1 MLLWQLQRSPI
12 NDNLAHSGDRCLLR
26 SARKAGPPAIDYLG
40 KTHDFGEDGLD
51 QTYHVAEAQ
60 AVPACTVVIFGASG
74 DLARRKLIPA
84 LYNLRACGENVGHRE
99 FAVLGFARRPIALD
113 TFRDQ
118 MRDAVAKYSRL
129 ELDHSCWSD
138 FAARLNYSGGLDQ
151 PDGFQRLRTRLEQLE
166 AEHGLP
172 PNRIYYLSIPPE
184 AIKDAVMRLDQAGLI
199 AKPGAPHFSRI
210 VVEKPIG
217 HDLESARQTNRTIL
231 GHFTESQIFR
241 IDHYLGK
248 ETVQNLLIL
257 RFANTI
263 FERMW
268 GARNVDHVQITVAES
283 DGVGTRA
290 MYYDPAG
297 ALRDM
302 VQNHV
307 LQLLTLIAMEPPV
320 SLEAEAVREAKL
332 NLLRALR
339 PVPLGQAANL
349 VVRGRYGGGIV
360 DGQQVSSYL
369 EEHDI
374 PKNSRTE
381 TFVAIKAFI
390 DNWRWAGVPFYL
402 RTGKRMGARES
413 LIHIQFKE
421 VPQILFNRNGA
432 LPENALTLRIQPD
445 EGFSFGVLAK
455 QPGLGV
461 TIRPV
466 RMNLR
471 YQSEFEGPVPDAY
484 ERLLMDVMT
493 GDHTLFVSAAFV
505 EQSWAF
511 IQSILDQWASDY
523 SIPLN
528 DYPAGTMGPGAADQ
542 LIQADGRH
550 WWHL

>member
-1 MLLWQLQRSPI
+1 M
-12 NDNLAHSGDRCLLR
+12 
-26 SARKAGPPAIDYLG
+26 
-40 KTHDFGEDGLD
+40 D
-51 QTYHVAEAQ
+51 QTYHIAEAQ

-84 LYNLRACGENVGHRE
+84 LYNLRACGEALGPHD
-99 FAVLGFARRPIALD
+99 FAVLGFARRQMAVES
-113 TFRDQ
+113 FRDQ
-118 MRDAVAKYSRL
+118 MHDAVAKYSRL
-129 ELDHSCWSD
+129 ELDDRCWSD
-138 FAARLNYSGGLDQ
+138 FAVRLDYLSGLDQ
-151 PDGFQRLRTRLEQLE
+151 PSGFERLRMRLEHME
-166 AEHGLP
+166 ANYTLP

-184 AIKDAVMRLDQAGLI
+184 AIDDTVARLDEAGLI
-199 AKPGAPHFSRI
+199 AKPGAPNFTR
-210 VVEKPIG
+210 VLVEKPIG
-217 HDLESARQTNRTIL
+217 HDLESARATNRTIL
-231 GHFTESQIFR
+231 AHFTESQIFR

-248 ETVQNLLIL
+248 ETVQNLLVL

-268 GARNVDHVQITVAES
+268 GARNVDHVQMTVAES
-283 DGVGTRA
+283 EGVGSRA

-302 VQNHV
+302 VQNHMV
-307 LQLLTLIAMEPPV
+307 QLLALIAMEPPV
-320 SLEAEAVREAKL
+320 SLEAEAIREAKL

-339 PVPLGQAANL
+339 PVARGEAKTL
-349 VVRGRYGGGIV
+349 VVRGRYSAGTI
-360 DGQQVSSYL
+360 DGQRVAGYL
-369 EEHDI
+369 EEQGI
-374 PKNSRTE
+374 PSGSRTE
-381 TFVAIKAFI
+381 TFVALKAFI

-421 VPQILFNRNGA
+421 VPRILFNRTGV
-432 LPENALTLRIQPD
+432 LPANALTLRIQPD

-471 YQSEFEGPVPDAY
+471 YQSEFQGPVPDAY
-484 ERLLMDVMT
+484 ERLLLDVMA
-493 GDHTLFVSAAFV
+493 GDHTLFVSASFV

-511 IQSILDQWASDY
+511 VQSILEQWASDQ

-528 DYPAGTMGPGAADQ
+528 DYPAGTMGPVAADR
-542 LIQADGRH
+542 LIQAEGRQ
-550 WWHL
+550 WLSF

>member
-1 MLLWQLQRSPI
+1 M
-12 NDNLAHSGDRCLLR
+12 
-26 SARKAGPPAIDYLG
+26 
-40 KTHDFGEDGLD
+40 D
-51 QTYHVAEAQ
+51 QTYHIAEAQ
-60 AVPACTVVIFGASG
+60 AVPACTIVIFGASG

-84 LYNLRACGENVGHRE
+84 LYNLRACGEGMGARD
-99 FAVLGFARRPIALD
+99 FAVLGFARRQIAVER
-113 TFRDQ
+113 FRDQ
-118 MRDAVAKYSRL
+118 MRDAVAGHSRL
-129 ELDHSCWSD
+129 ELDGRCWSD
-138 FAARLNYSGGLDQ
+138 FAARLDYLGGLDQ
-151 PDGFQRLRTRLEQLE
+151 PGGFERLRTRLEQME
-166 AEHGLP
+166 ANYGLP

-184 AIKDAVMRLDQAGLI
+184 AIDDTVAGLDRAGLI
-199 AKPGAPHFSRI
+199 AKPGAPYFTRV

-217 HDLESARQTNRTIL
+217 HDLESARETNRTIL
-231 GHFTESQIFR
+231 QHFAESQIFR

-248 ETVQNLLIL
+248 ETVQNLLVL

-283 DGVGTRA
+283 EGVGSRA

-302 VQNHV
+302 VQNHI
-307 LQLLTLIAMEPPV
+307 LQLLALIAMEPPV
-320 SLEAEAVREAKL
+320 SLEAEAIREAKL

-339 PVPLGQAANL
+339 PVPRGAAATL
-349 VVRGRYGGGIV
+349 AVRGRYSAGPV
-360 DGQQVSSYL
+360 DGQQVPGYL
-369 EEHDI
+369 EEQGI
-374 PKNSRTE
+374 PWDSRTE
-381 TFVAIKAFI
+381 TFVALKAFI

-402 RTGKRMGARES
+402 RTGKRMGVRES
-413 LIHIQFKE
+413 LIYIQFKE
-421 VPQILFNRNGA
+421 LPRILFNRTA
-432 LPENALTLRIQPD
+432 MLPANALTLRIQPD

-471 YQSEFEGPVPDAY
+471 YQSEFQGPVPDAY
-484 ERLLMDVMT
+484 ERLLLDVMA
-493 GDHTLFVSAAFV
+493 GDHTLFVSAPFV

-511 IQSILDQWASDY
+511 VESILEQWASDH

-542 LIQADGRH
+542 LIEADGRQ
-550 WWHL
+550 WLSL

>member
-1 MLLWQLQRSPI
+1 M
-12 NDNLAHSGDRCLLR
+12 
-26 SARKAGPPAIDYLG
+26 
-40 KTHDFGEDGLD
+40 D
-51 QTYHVAEAQ
+51 QTYHIAEAQ

-84 LYNLRACGENVGHRE
+84 LYNLRACGEGVGAHD
-99 FAVLGFARRPIALD
+99 FAVLGFARRQITLD
-113 TFRDQ
+113 RFRDQ
-118 MRDAVAKYSRL
+118 MRDAVAIHSRL
-129 ELDHSCWSD
+129 ELNNSCWGD
-138 FAARLNYSGGLDQ
+138 FAERLDYLAGLDQ
-151 PDGFQRLRTRLEQLE
+151 PSGFQRLRMRLEQLE
-166 AEHGLP
+166 ANYGLP

-184 AIKDAVMRLDQAGLI
+184 AIDGTVAGLDEAGLI
-199 AKPGAPHFSRI
+199 AKPGAPHFSRV

-217 HDLESARQTNRTIL
+217 HDLESARQTNHTIL
-231 GHFTESQIFR
+231 RHFDESQIFR

-248 ETVQNLLIL
+248 ETVQNLLVL

-283 DGVGTRA
+283 EGVGSRA

-302 VQNHV
+302 VQNHI
-307 LQLLTLIAMEPPV
+307 LQLLALIAMEPPV
-320 SLEAEAVREAKL
+320 SLEAQAIREAKL

-339 PVPLGQAANL
+339 RVPPGEAATL
-349 VVRGRYGGGIV
+349 VVRGRYSAGTT
-360 DGQQVSSYL
+360 DGQQVPGYL
-369 EEHDI
+369 EEEGI
-374 PKNSRTE
+374 PSNSRTE
-381 TFVAIKAFI
+381 TFVALKAFI

-402 RTGKRMGARES
+402 RTGKRIGARES

-421 VPQILFNRNGA
+421 VPRILFNRTGV
-432 LPENALTLRIQPD
+432 LPVNALTLRIQPD

-461 TIRPV
+461 AIRPV

-471 YQSEFEGPVPDAY
+471 YQSEFQGPVPDAY
-484 ERLLMDVMT
+484 ERLLLDVMA

-511 IQSILDQWASDY
+511 VQSILDQWATDY

-528 DYPAGTMGPGAADQ
+528 EYPAGTMGPSAADQ
-542 LIQADGRH
+542 LIQADGRQ
-550 WWHL
+550 WLSL

>member
-1 MLLWQLQRSPI
+1 MAFPS
-12 NDNLAHSGDRCLLR
+12 LAGLGS
-26 SARKAGPPAIDYLG
+26 SAGQIL
-40 KTHDFGEDGLD
+40 HDTVTLNSRELPVDK
-51 QTYHVAEAQ
+51 TYHITEAQ

-84 LYNLRACGENVGHRE
+84 LYNLRACGEGMRPHD
-99 FAVLGFARRPIALD
+99 FAVLGFARRPIAVD
-113 TFRDQ
+113 RFRDE
-118 MRDAVAKYSRL
+118 MRDAVARYSRL
-129 ELDHSCWSD
+129 ELDDRCWND
-138 FAARLNYSGGLDQ
+138 FAARLDYLGGLDQ
-151 PDGFQRLRTRLEQLE
+151 PDGFQRLRMRLEQAE
-166 AEHGLP
+166 ATYGLP

-184 AIKDAVMRLDQAGLI
+184 AIDETVAGLDQAGLI
-199 AKPGAPHFSRI
+199 AKPGAPHFSRV

-217 HDLESARQTNRTIL
+217 HDLESARQTNHAIL
-231 GHFTESQIFR
+231 EHFSESQIFR

-248 ETVQNLLIL
+248 ETVQNLLVL

-268 GARNVDHVQITVAES
+268 GARNVDHVQLTVAES
-283 DGVGTRA
+283 EGVGSRA

-302 VQNHV
+302 VQNHM
-307 LQLLTLIAMEPPV
+307 LQLLALIAMEPPV
-320 SLEAEAVREAKL
+320 SLDAEAVREAKL

-339 PVPLGQAANL
+339 PIPPDKAASL
-349 VVRGRYGGGIV
+349 VVRGRYSAGTI
-360 DGQQVSSYL
+360 DGQPVRGYL
-369 EEHDI
+369 EEQGI
-374 PKNSRTE
+374 PSHTRTE
-381 TFVAIKAFI
+381 TFVALKAFI
-390 DNWRWAGVPFYL
+390 DNWRWAGVPFFL

-421 VPQILFNRNGA
+421 VPRILFNRTGV
-432 LPENALTLRIQPD
+432 LPVNALTLRIQPD

-461 TIRPV
+461 TISPV
-466 RMNLR
+466 QMNLR
-471 YQSEFEGPVPDAY
+471 YQSEFQGPVPDAY
-484 ERLLMDVMT
+484 ERLLLDVMA
-493 GDHTLFVSAAFV
+493 GDHTLFVSASFV

-511 IQSILDQWASDY
+511 VESILEQWESDY

-550 WWHL
+550 WIRL